1 MQKGEGEKRQ
11 FANLAP
17 GQLIESITLAEA
29 LKLFE
34 LPRVVGLYEGK
45 EVIATKGRFGPYIK
59 YDGQNFSLPRKAD
72 PMTVTLEECIAAIGQ
87 TKDKPAANAVLK
99 DYTESGIQIL
109 NGRYGPYIKK
119 DGANYRIP
127 KGVDAES
134 LTEDKCKEIIAASE
148 PTKSSFRKGKG
159 RSSK

>member
-1 MQKGEGEKRQ
+1 MK
-11 FANLAP
+11 
-17 GQLIESITLAEA
+17 
-29 LKLFE
+29 
-34 LPRVVGLYEGK
+34 
-45 EVIATKGRFGPYIK
+45 
-59 YDGQNFSLPRKAD
+59 
-72 PMTVTLEECIAAIGQ
+72 IGQ

-119 DGANYRIP
+119 DGANYRSP

-134 LTEDKCKEIIAASE
+134 LTEDKCKEIIVASE